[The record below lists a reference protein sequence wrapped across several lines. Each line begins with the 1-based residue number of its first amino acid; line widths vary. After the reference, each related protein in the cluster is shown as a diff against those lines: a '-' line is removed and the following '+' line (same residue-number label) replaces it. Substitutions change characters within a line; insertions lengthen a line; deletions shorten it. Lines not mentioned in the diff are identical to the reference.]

1 MVERS
6 PDRRKINR
14 GKWMSRLEAL
24 LAAMTL
30 QEKIGQLTMAAA
42 DRAVTGPVLSS
53 DSQAGIRAG
62 RIGNMLNL
70 WGAEGVRAFQR
81 MAVEESRLGI
91 PLLLGFDVIHGH
103 RTVFPIPLAEAAAFD
118 PALWERTAREAAI
131 EATEDGVALTF
142 APMIDIARDPRWGR
156 IAEGPGED
164 PWVASRFAEAKVRG
178 FETTDLSGAASLAAT
193 AKHLCAYGA
202 ATAGLDYASAEVSER
217 LLHEVYLPPFQAAVA
232 AGCAAI
238 MPGFN
243 DVAGVPMTVHVPLLR
258 DWLRRQTGFE
268 GVIISDYNAIA
279 ELLRHGVAGDLVEAA
294 SLALNA
300 GVDIDM
306 VSGAYQRGLPTALD
320 RGLVDIAQIDAA
332 VWRVL
337 RLKERLGL
345 FDDPYRRGA
354 RAGDSSQTALRRDL
368 AREAARRS
376 IVVLTNA
383 GALPLSRA
391 VQRIA
396 VIGPMAEARAEMRGS
411 WSAAGEADDPVT
423 ILEGLRAALP
433 DCEIEFVEGVAIDG
447 NDISGIPEALAACRS
462 ADVVVLA
469 LGEAAAMSGEA
480 ASRANPVLPGRQ
492 RELAEAALDTSR
504 PVVALLSCGRPL
516 IVPWLV
522 ERADAVVATWFLGCE
537 AGNAIADVVTG
548 RFNPT
553 GRLPVT
559 WPRDI
564 GQAPIFYAA
573 RPSGRPADPKDHF
586 TSKYLDV
593 PVDPQFPFGH
603 GLSYCRMNLENLR
616 VGAPTFRPDEDVV
629 ASVDV
634 VNEGAIGGEATIFLF
649 VRDVVASV
657 ARPLLE
663 LKGVARI
670 SLASGE
676 RGFVEFRIP
685 GEAFAFPDADFQPAV
700 EPGRFELSVGLSADR
715 AGLVTVSVIAVA
727 GS

>member
-1 MVERS
+1 
-6 PDRRKINR
+6 
-14 GKWMSRLEAL
+14 
-24 LAAMTL
+24 
-30 QEKIGQLTMAAA
+30 
-42 DRAVTGPVLSS
+42 
-53 DSQAGIRAG
+53 
-62 RIGNMLNL
+62 
-70 WGAEGVRAFQR
+70 
-81 MAVEESRLGI
+81 MAVEESRLGV

-103 RTVFPIPLAEAAAFD
+103 RTIFPIPLAEAAAFD
-118 PALWERTAREAAI
+118 PALWECTAREAAI
-131 EATEDGVALTF
+131 EASEDGVALTF
-142 APMIDIARDPRWGR
+142 APMIDVARDPRWGR

-178 FETTDLSGAASLAAT
+178 FETGDLSGAASLAAT

-202 ATAGLDYASAEVSER
+202 ATAGLDYASVEVSER

-243 DVAGVPMTVHVPLLR
+243 DIAGVPMTAHVPLLR
-258 DWLRRQTGFE
+258 DWLRGQAGFE
-268 GVIISDYNAIA
+268 GVVISDYNAIA
-279 ELLRHGVAGDLVEAA
+279 ELICHGVAGDLVEAA
-294 SLALNA
+294 ALALKA

-306 VSGAYQRGLPTALD
+306 VSGAYQRGLPTALE
-320 RGLVDIAQIDAA
+320 RGLVEMTEIDAA
-332 VWRVL
+332 AWRVL

-354 RAGDSSQTALRRDL
+354 AGAGDASQAAARREL
-368 AREAARRS
+368 AREAARRA

-383 GALPLSRA
+383 GVLPLARA
-391 VQRIA
+391 ARRIA
-396 VIGPMAEARAEMRGS
+396 VVGPLADARAEMRGS
-411 WSAAGEADDPVT
+411 WSAAGEPDDPVT

-433 DCEIEFVEGVAIDG
+433 DCEIVFARGVAIDG
-447 NDISGIPEALAACRS
+447 EDVGGIPEALAVCRS
-462 ADVVVLA
+462 ADVVLLA
-469 LGEAAAMSGEA
+469 IGEAAAMSGEA
-480 ASRANPVLPGRQ
+480 ASRANPTLPGRQ
-492 RELAEAALDTSR
+492 RELAEAVLGAGR
-504 PVVALLSCGRPL
+504 PVAALLSCGRPL

-537 AGNAIADVVTG
+537 AGNAIADVLTG

-573 RPSGRPADPKDHF
+573 RPSGRPADPGDHF
-586 TSKYLDV
+586 TSKYLDM
-593 PVDPQFPFGH
+593 PVEPQFPFGH
-603 GLSYCRMNLENLR
+603 GLSYNRMSLENLR
-616 VGAPTFRPDEDVV
+616 IAARTFRPGEDVA

-663 LKGVARI
+663 LTGVARI
-670 SLASGE
+670 SLAPGE
-676 RGFVEFRIP
+676 RSIVDLRFP
-685 GEAFAFPDADFQPAV
+685 AAAFAFPDADFKPAI
-700 EPGRFELSVGLSADR
+700 EPGCFELSVGLSADR
-715 AGLVTVSVIAVA
+715 AGLLTESVIAVA
-727 GS
+727 GVPTD